1 MRINDFKN
9 LVDFHRPTITL
20 FSVKEISGEH
30 RYLRFE
36 GNMIVLSF
44 NIVKNKKN
52 LNFIND
58 LDKLYIKYEVV
69 PSIIKD
75 SRLKRE
81 TFNKCYKFA
90 NEFRK
95 DNYLSLMAA
104 RGDLYVEVDK
114 PHEILDAVKLIVD
127 KDPDAMAGSRILLS
141 LVDKP
146 VPSCADLSELAW
158 LYDIGYRRMLL
169 CDELCLKDQFLSS
182 AVNVFEAFKKSYT
195 NKKIIHSTSR
205 RSRRIGDEYLGGGVY
220 LDRSSRF
227 SQFDREF
234 R

>member
-1 MRINDFKN
+1 
-9 LVDFHRPTITL
+9 
-20 FSVKEISGEH
+20 
-30 RYLRFE
+30 
-36 GNMIVLSF
+36 MIVLSF